1 MISSMALPDEPVRR
15 LHGYAFEDV
24 EVDVLR
30 RSVSVGGREVACRPL
45 VFQLLVLLC
54 EAGGAVVERAEIFA
68 RLWPESPVPSDES
81 LTQIAHRLRG
91 TLGGSG
97 GALRTVRGVGFRLD
111 TAVEP
116 LFAEPSAVAV
126 EPDTTM
132 RGPLAARETAVPAPS
147 SAPPE
152 GMTRHRAVASVLLA
166 ALLVASAGGLF
177 WTVWRPREI
186 LDAGYALRR
195 SDLAASRAETAGLV
209 RRALVIWGEGDRL
222 RALTLLEM
230 ADRTDRATPIPAA
243 LLAIS
248 QSGDR
253 ARAWAAEAERRL
265 PADASA
271 YQRLLVRYAGLSRMR
286 ESSESAAVLSALLE
300 IRPDAWALRLAR
312 AHYHLARRERAAA
325 LADLRL
331 IPVRSLGNR
340 GQALVLADRASLG
353 DADGAERD
361 LRSGQLKGEEA
372 LAAFVRGR
380 IQRSR
385 RRPAEAR
392 REFQRAVE
400 EATRRNQPDLA
411 TESRLLAGIAAF
423 EDGDPAAA
431 ALWLDEFGA
440 EPANPHLE
448 EVCETLALSA
458 YLAQLRGDAGERDR
472 RLDEARRR
480 LETLDASAI
489 ETRVAL
495 SLLELRL
502 RADPGQDLRRF
513 AGGIGSQP
521 ELLGVRSLLL
531 ARIAFQEGE
540 SGRGEAARLLRQ
552 SRLEGVDQTY
562 FAEEAALLATDLG
575 EPPARLWIDP
585 PYPNLLRF
593 AAVWELD
600 RRRES
605 QNKVR

>member
-1 MISSMALPDEPVRR
+1 MIWQMALPDEPVRR
-15 LHGYAFEDV
+15 LHGYVFDDV

-30 RSVSVGGREVACRPL
+30 RSVSVGGREVPCRPL

-68 RLWPESPVPSDES
+68 RLWPESAVPSDES

-116 LFAEPSAVAV
+116 LFAELPVVQETPVPAPPSAPSPSAV
-126 EPDTTM
+126 P
-132 RGPLAARETAVPAPS
+132 
-147 SAPPE
+147 
-152 GMTRHRAVASVLLA
+152 RHRAVASVLLA
-166 ALLVASAGGLF
+166 ALLAASAGGLF
-177 WTVWRPREI
+177 WTVWRPREV

-195 SDLAASRAETAGLV
+195 SDLAAGRVETAGLV

-248 QSGDR
+248 QSGSR
-253 ARAWAAEAERRL
+253 VGAWAAEAERRL

-300 IRPDAWALRLAR
+300 IRPEAWALRLAR

-331 IPVRSLGNR
+331 IPVHSLGNR

-385 RRPAEAR
+385 RHPAEAR

-400 EATRRNQPDLA
+400 EATRKNQPDLA
-411 TESRLLAGIAAF
+411 TESRLLAGITAF

-431 ALWLDEFGA
+431 ALWLDEFEA
-440 EPANPHLE
+440 EPTNPHLE

-472 RLDEARRR
+472 RLAEARRR
-480 LETLDASAI
+480 LEPLDASAI
-489 ETRVAL
+489 ETRIAL
-495 SLLELRL
+495 ALLELRL
-502 RADPGQDLRRF
+502 GANPGQDLRRF

-531 ARIAFQEGE
+531 ARIAFQGAE
-540 SGRGEAARLLRQ
+540 SGREEAARLLRQ

-562 FAEEAALLATDLG
+562 FAEEAALLAADLG

-593 AAVWELD
+593 AAIWELD
-600 RRRES
+600 RRRAIS
-605 QNKVR
+605 VSK